1 MRGRG
6 IGAARGRA
14 TIQRGTFCFL
24 LLYILIRRWEVCC
37 GYRRVNS
44 SGVGLDEPVSKGV
57 ISEWR
62 VLTECKSMTGC
73 RLMR

>member
-14 TIQRGTFCFL
+14 TIQRGTFPFL
-24 LLYILIRRWEVCC
+24 LFFILIRRWEVCYA
-37 GYRRVNS
+37 YRRINS
-44 SGVGLDEPVSKGV
+44 SGIGGDQWVIKGV
-57 ISEWR
+57 MSECR
-62 VLTECKSMTGC
+62 VATECKSMTGC